1 MNKNMSL
8 GWILIV
14 IAATMWGI
22 DGILLTPRYFSYGFF
37 DVKFIVFVSHLVPT
51 IILSILFF
59 GEYKKIKYF
68 EKNDFI
74 YYGLIALFGGT
85 IGTLSI
91 VKALQLSNF
100 SLSLVTVIQKMQPIF
115 AVILA
120 YFLLNEK
127 PKKRFYIIFVITLI
141 SLYFLIFGLNN
152 PTLLPKN
159 NLSAAF
165 YSLLA
170 AVSFGSSTVFGKK
183 IVNKFSFVTT
193 TFYRFLFTTII
204 SGILLVIFSKS
215 SIESARIYFSNSNIY
230 TLTIIIAV
238 YSLSAIL
245 LYYKGM
251 ITTKATY
258 ATICELAY
266 PLSSVIVEA
275 IVFKRILSSVQLLFA
290 GILVISIF
298 YLNLGKNDSEL

>member
-37 DVKFIVFVSHLVPT
+37 DVRFIVFVSHLVPT

-290 GILVISIF
+290 AILVISIF

>member
-1 MNKNMSL
+1 MNKNMNL

-290 GILVISIF
+290 AILVISIF

>member
-1 MNKNMSL
+1 MNKNLSI
-8 GWILIV
+8 GWILII
-14 IAATMWGI
+14 IASTMWGI

-51 IILSILFF
+51 IILSALFWR
-59 GEYKKIKYF
+59 EYKKIKYF
-68 EKNDFI
+68 DKNDFI
-74 YYGLIALFGGT
+74 YYILIALFGGT

-120 YFLLNEK
+120 YFVLNEK
-127 PKKRFYIIFVITLI
+127 PQKKFYIILVITLI
-141 SLYFLIFGLNN
+141 SLYFLIFGLSN
-152 PTLLPKN
+152 PKFLPKN
-159 NLSAAF
+159 NLSSAF
-165 YSLLA
+165 YSLIA
-170 AVSFGSSTVFGKK
+170 AISFGSSTVFGKK
-183 IVNKFSFVTT
+183 VVSKFSFVTT

-204 SGILLVIFSKS
+204 SGILLIIFSKS
-215 SIESARIYFSNSNIY
+215 SIASSKIYFYNSNIY
-230 TLTIIIAV
+230 TLTLIIAL

-245 LYYKGM
+245 IYYKGM

-258 ATICELAY
+258 ATICELSY
-266 PLSSVIVEA
+266 PMSSVIVEA

-290 GILVISIF
+290 TILVISIF

>member
-127 PKKRFYIIFVITLI
+127 PKKRFYIIFIITLI

-290 GILVISIF
+290 AILVISIF

>member
-275 IVFKRILSSVQLLFA
+275 IVFKRILSSIQLLFA
-290 GILVISIF
+290 AILVISIF
-298 YLNLGKNDSEL
+298 NLNLGKNDSEL

>member
-59 GEYKKIKYF
+59 GEYKKIRYF

-290 GILVISIF
+290 AILVISIF

>member
-290 GILVISIF
+290 AILVISIF

>member
-290 GILVISIF
+290 AILVVSIF

>member
-290 GILVISIF
+290 AILVISISSN
-298 YLNLGKNDSEL
+298 YNI

>member
-230 TLTIIIAV
+230 TLTTIIAV

-290 GILVISIF
+290 AILVISIF

>member
-120 YFLLNEK
+120 YLLLNEK

-245 LYYKGM
+245 IYYKGM

-290 GILVISIF
+290 AILVISIF

>member
-204 SGILLVIFSKS
+204 SGILLLIFSKS

-290 GILVISIF
+290 AILVISIF

>member
-141 SLYFLIFGLNN
+141 SLYFLIFGLKN

-290 GILVISIF
+290 AILVISIF

>member
-127 PKKRFYIIFVITLI
+127 PKKRFYIIFIITLI

-290 GILVISIF
+290 AILVTSIF

>member
-22 DGILLTPRYFSYGFF
+22 DGILLTPRYFSYVFF

-290 GILVISIF
+290 AILVISIF

>member
-215 SIESARIYFSNSNIY
+215 SIESAGIYFSNSNIY

-290 GILVISIF
+290 AILVISIF

>member
-120 YFLLNEK
+120 YLLLNEK

-204 SGILLVIFSKS
+204 SGILLVIFTKS

-290 GILVISIF
+290 AILVISIF

>member
-165 YSLLA
+165 YSLIA

-290 GILVISIF
+290 AILVISIF

>member
-159 NLSAAF
+159 NLSGAF

-230 TLTIIIAV
+230 TLTTIIAV

-290 GILVISIF
+290 AILVISIF

>member
-275 IVFKRILSSVQLLFA
+275 IVFKRILSSIQLLFA
-290 GILVISIF
+290 AILVTSIF

>member
-120 YFLLNEK
+120 YLLLNEK

-290 GILVISIF
+290 AILVISIF

>member
-37 DVKFIVFVSHLVPT
+37 DVKFIVFASHLVPT

-152 PTLLPKN
+152 PALLPKN

-290 GILVISIF
+290 AILVISIF

>member
-290 GILVISIF
+290 AILVTSIF

>member
-1 MNKNMSL
+1 MNKNMSI

-14 IAATMWGI
+14 MAATMWGI

-290 GILVISIF
+290 AILVISIF

>member
-127 PKKRFYIIFVITLI
+127 PKKRFYVIFVITLI

-204 SGILLVIFSKS
+204 SGILLVIFTKS

-290 GILVISIF
+290 AILVISIF

>member
-37 DVKFIVFVSHLVPT
+37 DVKFIVFASHLVPT

-290 GILVISIF
+290 AILVISIF

>member
-37 DVKFIVFVSHLVPT
+37 DVKFIVFASHLVPT

-290 GILVISIF
+290 AILVVSIF